1 MLMCKGMLWLLIG
14 SFFWLSVALVYVLV
28 TLLSWIADA
37 VLWLLMT
44 GFDERFFEDLE

>member
-1 MLMCKGMLWLLIG
+1 
-14 SFFWLSVALVYVLV
+14 
-28 TLLSWIADA
+28 LSWIADA